1 MARDFAKAFYKS
13 NAWQCA
19 REYVLKRDHYHCV
32 LCGAVAEEV
41 HHITELTPDNINDS
55 SVSVNANNLMSL
67 CYPCHKNQHKK
78 KVIEKVSGSSE
89 YMFDTDGNI
98 IPPGV

>member
-1 MARDFAKAFYKS
+1 MARDFAKVFYKS
-13 NAWQCA
+13 NAWKCA
-19 REYVLKRDHYHCV
+19 RECALKRDHYLCV

-41 HHITELTPDNINDS
+41 HHITELTPDNINDLNI
-55 SVSVNANNLMSL
+55 SVNVNNLMSL

-78 KVIEKVSGSSE
+78 KAMEKVSGGNE
-89 YMFDTDGNI
+89 YIIDSDGNI